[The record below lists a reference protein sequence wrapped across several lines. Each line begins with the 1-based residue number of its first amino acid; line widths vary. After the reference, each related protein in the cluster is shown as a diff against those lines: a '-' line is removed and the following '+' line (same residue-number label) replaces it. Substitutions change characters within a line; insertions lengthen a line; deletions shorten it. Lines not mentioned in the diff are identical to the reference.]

1 MFRRKI
7 AISGC
12 GALLVLILSAG
23 IAFVPKDAS
32 AFTNWILVQVPY
44 AGTWNYANN
53 APPATH
59 HRPWSGDWATD
70 YYNPPGTW
78 GRFYLTTSDG
88 GATKYGVVASVG
100 SSCQGADWAGI
111 AYKFNMYDG
120 SGYRGYYVTAHVQDL
135 SPYWQYYD
143 LAQGQYMYDGYLIGW
158 TYRFPRSDCYQVNY
172 DSGVH
177 WHIEMEQPSQYSCY
191 YPWSPSAYLAS
202 GSTMGAI
209 GSNAT
214 GYGAPCW

>member
-1 MFRRKI
+1 MFGRKVVVT
-7 AISGC
+7 GFC
-12 GALLVLILSAG
+12 ALLVVLLSAVVA
-23 IAFVPKDAS
+23 ITPQDAR
-32 AFTNWILVQVPY
+32 ATFTNWILVQVPY
-44 AGTWNYANN
+44 AGTWNYNNN

-100 SSCQGADWAGI
+100 SSCKGSDWAGI
-111 AYKFNMYDG
+111 AYKFNMHDG

-143 LAQGQYMYDGYLIGW
+143 L
-158 TYRFPRSDCYQVNY
+158 V
-172 DSGVH
+172 
-177 WHIEMEQPSQYSCY
+177 
-191 YPWSPSAYLAS
+191 
-202 GSTMGAI
+202 
-209 GSNAT
+209 
-214 GYGAPCW
+214 